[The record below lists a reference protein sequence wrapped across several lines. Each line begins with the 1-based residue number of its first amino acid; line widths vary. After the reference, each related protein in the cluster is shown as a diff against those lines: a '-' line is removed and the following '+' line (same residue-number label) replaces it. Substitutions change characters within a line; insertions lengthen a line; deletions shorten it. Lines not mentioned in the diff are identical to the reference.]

1 MFVSLRNPSI
11 FGGGGKIVLVFE
23 IINLFYL
30 QGISTVKRF
39 RQSTAFSFKNFVI
52 DSLPL
57 TGRYLCKQIS
67 PFWLDNRD
75 VHCAGA

>member
-1 MFVSLRNPSI
+1 MFVSSRNSSI
-11 FGGGGKIVLVFE
+11 FLGGGKVVLVFE
-23 IINLFYL
+23 IICLF
-30 QGISTVKRF
+30 STFKVFFMVKRL
-39 RQSTAFSFKNFVI
+39 RQSTTFCFVI

-57 TGRYLCKQIS
+57 MGKYLYKQIS